1 MQRNGCGKT
10 QSVLSK
16 NFLLINPPIKFF
28 PRYIKKKGVR
38 ILSLSHRKTGSGK
51 TFVEMKSN
59 KNSPR
64 LYRKLKDTAWAS
76 LECIRQGERLCL
88 LTLLLKFS
96 RFYIPRGKSNNAFL
110 SEISPSDDPK
120 LRIYIGW

>member
-16 NFLLINPPIKFF
+16 NFLLINPPIKCFS
-28 PRYIKKKGVR
+28 RYIKKKGVR
-38 ILSLSHRKTGSGK
+38 ILSLSHQNTGSGK

-64 LYRKLKDTAWAS
+64 LYRKQKDTAWAS

-88 LTLLLKFS
+88 LTLLQNFPDFIFQEVKAITLFYL
-96 RFYIPRGKSNNAFL
+96 RFLPQTRQS
-110 SEISPSDDPK
+110 
-120 LRIYIGW
+120 